1 MSELA
6 RHEAFMRRAIELAER
21 GRWRT
26 APNPTVGAVLV
37 KDGEIVAEGWHQVCG
52 QAHAEVNC
60 LRDAAE
66 KGVDT
71 SACTLYVTLE
81 PCNHFGKTPPCS
93 HAVLKAGIKRVF
105 IGLPDMNA
113 KAAGG
118 ADFLRENGVEVV
130 SGLLEE
136 ECRELVADFI
146 TWQTTKRPYVIL
158 KMASTLD
165 GRISTKAGRSQKI
178 SNEASHAEVHRLR
191 EKVGLARGA
200 VLVGGNTFA
209 LDDPRLTARTGTA
222 ERQPLAAVLTSRLPS
237 ENGCALVRERAAE
250 SVFFT
255 TAAQAASPAAAAL
268 RAKGARV
275 YGVDCADSGTAR
287 APLDVAQ
294 VLELLRAEENCLYV
308 LCEGGGRTALSLLEA
323 GLVDEFHLHMAP
335 LILADDE
342 ATPLFSGRHTGSM
355 EEALRMKAVAVSLAE
370 GDVHIRFRAM
380 RG

>member
-1 MSELA
+1 MSDISM
-6 RHEAFMRRAIELAER
+6 HEAFMRRAIELAER

-37 KDGEIVAEGWHQVCG
+37 RDGEIVAEGWHQVCG

-60 LRDAAE
+60 LRAAAE
-66 KGVDT
+66 KGIDT
-71 SACTLYVTLE
+71 AGCDMYVTLE

-93 HAVLKAGIKRVF
+93 HAVLKAGVRRVF

-118 ADFLRENGVEVV
+118 AEFLRQNGVEVTT
-130 SGLLEE
+130 GLLEE

-146 TWQTTKRPYVIL
+146 VWQTTRRPYVIL

-165 GRISTKAGRSQKI
+165 GRIAPKAGRSQKI
-178 SNEASHAEVHRLR
+178 SNDASHAEVHRLR
-191 EKVGLARGA
+191 EKVGLAHGA

-209 LDDPRLTARTGTA
+209 LDDPRLTARTDTA

-237 ENGCALVRERAAE
+237 ENGCALMRERASE

-275 YGVDCADSGTAR
+275 YGVECSGKGEGQGL
-287 APLDVAQ
+287 LDVGQ
-294 VLELLRAEENCLYV
+294 VLEMLRSEENCLYV

-335 LILADDE
+335 AILADDE
-342 ATPLFSGRHTGSM
+342 ATPLFSGRHAESM
-355 EEALRMKAVAVSLAE
+355 EDALRMKAVSVSLAE

>member
-1 MSELA
+1 MSQLSQ
-6 RHEAFMRRAIELAER
+6 HEAFMRRAIELAER
-21 GRWRT
+21 GRWHT

-37 KDGEIVAEGWHQVCG
+37 RDGEIVAEGWHQVCG

-60 LRDAAE
+60 LRDATE
-66 KGVDT
+66 KGIDP
-71 SACTLYVTLE
+71 AGCTLYVTLE

-93 HAVLKAGIKRVF
+93 HAVLNAGIKRVF

-118 ADFLRENGVEVV
+118 AEFLLQNGVEVV
-130 SGLLEE
+130 SGLLED

-146 TWQTTKRPYVIL
+146 TWQTTRRPYVIL

-178 SNEASHAEVHRLR
+178 SNDASHAEVHRLR
-191 EKVGLARGA
+191 EMMGIARGA
-200 VLVGGNTFA
+200 VLVGGNTLA
-209 LDDPRLTARTGTA
+209 LDDPRLTARTPTA
-222 ERQPLAAVLTSRLPS
+222 QRQPLAAVITSRLPS
-237 ENGCALVRERAAE
+237 ESSSELVRERAAD

-255 TAAQAASPAAAAL
+255 SAAQAASPAAQAL

-275 YGVDCADSGTAR
+275 YGIDR
-287 APLDVAQ
+287 AENGLAATPLDMAQ
-294 VLELLRAEENCLYV
+294 VLEILRNEENCLYV
-308 LCEGGGRTALSLLEA
+308 FCEGGGRTALSLLDA

-335 LILADDE
+335 LILGDDE
-342 ATPLFSGRHTGSM
+342 ATPLFSGRHTESM
-355 EEALRMKAVAVSLAE
+355 ADALRMKAVSVSLAD
-370 GDVHIRFRAM
+370 GDVHIRFRAK

>member
-1 MSELA
+1 MSQLSQ
-6 RHEAFMRRAIELAER
+6 HEAFMRRAIELAER

-37 KDGEIVAEGWHQVCG
+37 RDGEIVAEGWHQVCG
-52 QAHAEVNC
+52 KAHAEVNC

-66 KGVDT
+66 KGVDP
-71 SACTLYVTLE
+71 AECTLYVTLE

-93 HAVLKAGIKRVF
+93 HAVLNAGIKRVF

-118 ADFLRENGVEVV
+118 AEFLRQNGVEVV
-130 SGLLEE
+130 SGLLED

-178 SNEASHAEVHRLR
+178 SNDASHAEVHRLR
-191 EKVGLARGA
+191 EMVGIARGA
-200 VLVGGNTFA
+200 VLVGGNTLA
-209 LDDPRLTARTGTA
+209 LDDPRLTARTPTA
-222 ERQPLAAVLTSRLPS
+222 QRQPLAAVITSRLPS
-237 ENGCALVRERAAE
+237 ESSSELVRERAAD

-255 TAAQAASPAAAAL
+255 SAAQAASPAAQAL

-275 YGVDCADSGTAR
+275 YGIDR
-287 APLDVAQ
+287 AENGLAATPLDMAQ
-294 VLELLRAEENCLYV
+294 VLEILRNEENCLYV
-308 LCEGGGRTALSLLEA
+308 FCEGGGRTALSLLDA

-335 LILADDE
+335 LILGDDE
-342 ATPLFSGRHTGSM
+342 ATPLFSGRHTESM
-355 EEALRMKAVAVSLAE
+355 EDALRMKAVAVSLAD
-370 GDVHIRFRAM
+370 GDVHIRFRAK

>member
-1 MSELA
+1 MTADERVL
-6 RHEAFMRRAIELAER
+6 HESFMRRAIELAER

-37 KDGEIVAEGWHQVCG
+37 RDGEIVAEGWHQVCG

-93 HAVLKAGIKRVF
+93 HAVFNAGIRRVV
-105 IGLPDMNA
+105 IGMPDPNA

-118 ADFLRENGVEVV
+118 AEFLRENGVEVV
-130 SGLLEE
+130 MGVLEA
-136 ECRELVADFI
+136 ECRDLIADFLV
-146 TWQTTKRPYVIL
+146 WQGTRRPYVIL

-165 GRISTKAGRSQKI
+165 GRISTKAGRGQKI
-178 SNEASHAEVHRLR
+178 SNDASHAEVHRLR
-191 EKVGLARGA
+191 EKVGLAGGA

-209 LDDPRLTARTGTA
+209 LDDPRLTARTDTA

-237 ENGCALVRERAAE
+237 ENSCALLRERAE
-250 SVFFT
+250 QSVFFT
-255 TAAQAASPAAAAL
+255 TAAQAASPAAAQI
-268 RAKGARV
+268 RARGARV
-275 YGVDCADSGTAR
+275 YGVDAAGTSGL
-287 APLDVAQ
+287 LDIAQ
-294 VLELLRAEENCLYV
+294 ALEMLRTEENCLYV
-308 LCEGGGRTALSLLEA
+308 FCEGGGRTALSLLEA
-323 GLVDEFHLHMAP
+323 GLADEFLLHMAP
-335 LILADDE
+335 AIIGDEE
-342 ATPLFSGRHTGSM
+342 ATPLFSGRHAESM
-355 EEALRMKAVAVSLAE
+355 EDALRMRAVSVTLAE
-370 GDVHIRFRAM
+370 GDVHMRFRAI

>member
-1 MSELA
+1 MSQLSQ
-6 RHEAFMRRAIELAER
+6 HEAFMRRAIELAER

-37 KDGEIVAEGWHQVCG
+37 RDGEIVAEGWHQICG

-66 KGVDT
+66 KGIDP
-71 SACTLYVTLE
+71 AGCTLYVTLE

-93 HAVLKAGIKRVF
+93 HAVLNAGIKRVF

-118 ADFLRENGVEVV
+118 AEFLRQNGVEVV
-130 SGLLEE
+130 SGLLED

-178 SNEASHAEVHRLR
+178 SNDASHAEVHRLR
-191 EKVGLARGA
+191 EMVGIARGA
-200 VLVGGNTFA
+200 VLVGGNTLA
-209 LDDPRLTARTGTA
+209 LDDPRLTARTPTA
-222 ERQPLAAVLTSRLPS
+222 QRQPLAAVITSRLPS
-237 ENGCALVRERAAE
+237 ESSSELVRERAAD

-255 TAAQAASPAAAAL
+255 SAAQAASPAAQAL

-275 YGVDCADSGTAR
+275 YGIDR
-287 APLDVAQ
+287 AENGLAATPLDMAQ
-294 VLELLRAEENCLYV
+294 VLEILRNEENCLYV
-308 LCEGGGRTALSLLEA
+308 FCEGGGRTALSLLDA

-335 LILADDE
+335 LILGDDE
-342 ATPLFSGRHTGSM
+342 ATPLFSGRHTESM
-355 EEALRMKAVAVSLAE
+355 ADALRMKAVSVSLAD
-370 GDVHIRFRAM
+370 GDVHIRFRAK

>member
-1 MSELA
+1 MSDIS
-6 RHEAFMRRAIELAER
+6 RHESFMRRAIELAER

-37 KDGEIVAEGWHQVCG
+37 RDGEIVAEGWHQVCG

-71 SACTLYVTLE
+71 SLCDMYVTLE

-93 HAVLKAGIKRVF
+93 HAVLKAGVKRVF
-105 IGLPDMNA
+105 VGLPDMNA

-118 ADFLRENGVEVV
+118 AEFLRQNGVEVTV
-130 SGLLEE
+130 GLLEE

-146 TWQTTKRPYVIL
+146 TWQSTRRPYVIL

-165 GRISTKAGRSQKI
+165 GRIAPKAGRSQKI
-178 SNEASHAEVHRLR
+178 SNDASHAEVHRLR

-209 LDDPRLTARTGTA
+209 LDDPRLTARTDTV

-237 ENGCALVRERAAE
+237 ENGCALMRERAAE

-255 TAAQAASPAAAAL
+255 TEAQAASPAAAAL

-275 YGVDCADSGTAR
+275 YGVGSSAKGTGKGL
-287 APLDVAQ
+287 LDVGQ
-294 VLELLRAEENCLYV
+294 VLELLRTEEGCLYV

-335 LILADDE
+335 SILADDE
-342 ATPLFSGRHTGSM
+342 ATPLFSGRHAESM
-355 EEALRMKAVAVSLAE
+355 EDALRMKAVSVSLAE

>member
-1 MSELA
+1 MSQLSQ
-6 RHEAFMRRAIELAER
+6 HEAFMRRAIELAER

-37 KDGEIVAEGWHQVCG
+37 RDGEIVAEGWHQVCG

-66 KGVDT
+66 KGVDP
-71 SACTLYVTLE
+71 AGCTLYVTLE
-81 PCNHFGKTPPCS
+81 PCTHFGKTPPCS
-93 HAVLKAGIKRVF
+93 HAVLNAGIKRVF

-113 KAAGG
+113 KASGG
-118 ADFLRENGVEVV
+118 AEFLRQNGVEVV

-146 TWQTTKRPYVIL
+146 TWQTTRRPYVIL

-178 SNEASHAEVHRLR
+178 SNDASHAEVHRLR
-191 EKVGLARGA
+191 EMVGIARGA
-200 VLVGGNTFA
+200 VLVGGNTLA
-209 LDDPRLTARTGTA
+209 LDDPRLTARTPTA
-222 ERQPLAAVLTSRLPS
+222 QRQPLAAVITSRLPS
-237 ENGCALVRERAAE
+237 ESSSELVRERAAD

-255 TAAQAASPAAAAL
+255 SAAQAASPAAQAL

-275 YGVDCADSGTAR
+275 YGIDR
-287 APLDVAQ
+287 AENGLAATPLDMAQ
-294 VLELLRAEENCLYV
+294 VLEILRNEENCLYV
-308 LCEGGGRTALSLLEA
+308 FCEGGGRTALSLLDA

-335 LILADDE
+335 LILGDDE
-342 ATPLFSGRHTGSM
+342 ATPLFSGRHTESM
-355 EEALRMKAVAVSLAE
+355 ADALRMKAVSVSLAD
-370 GDVHIRFRAM
+370 GDVHIRFRAK

>member
-1 MSELA
+1 MSQLSQ
-6 RHEAFMRRAIELAER
+6 HEAFMRRAIEIAER

-37 KDGEIVAEGWHQVCG
+37 RDGEIVAEGWHQVCG

-66 KGVDT
+66 KGVDPA
-71 SACTLYVTLE
+71 ACTLYVTLE

-93 HAVLKAGIKRVF
+93 HAVLNAGIKRVF

-118 ADFLRENGVEVV
+118 AEFLRQNGVEVV

-146 TWQTTKRPYVIL
+146 TWQTSKRPYVIL

-165 GRISTKAGRSQKI
+165 GRISTKAGRSQKV
-178 SNEASHAEVHRLR
+178 SNDASHAEVHRLR
-191 EKVGLARGA
+191 EMMGIARGA
-200 VLVGGNTFA
+200 VLVGGNTLA
-209 LDDPRLTARTGTA
+209 LDDPRLTARTPTA
-222 ERQPLAAVLTSRLPS
+222 QRQPLAAVITSRLPS
-237 ENGCALVRERAAE
+237 ESSSALVRERAAE

-255 TAAQAASPAAAAL
+255 SAAQAASPAAQAL

-275 YGVDCADSGTAR
+275 YGIDR
-287 APLDVAQ
+287 AEKGLAETPLDMAQ
-294 VLELLRAEENCLYV
+294 VLEILRNEENCLYV
-308 LCEGGGRTALSLLEA
+308 FCEGGGRTALSLLNA

-335 LILADDE
+335 LILGDDE
-342 ATPLFSGRHTGSM
+342 ATPLFSGRHAESM
-355 EEALRMKAVAVSLAE
+355 EDALRMKAVAVSLAD
-370 GDVHIRFRAM
+370 GDVHIRFRAK

>member
-1 MSELA
+1 MSQLSQ
-6 RHEAFMRRAIELAER
+6 HEAFMRRAIELAER

-37 KDGEIVAEGWHQVCG
+37 RDGEIVAEGWHQVCG

-66 KGVDT
+66 KGIDP
-71 SACTLYVTLE
+71 AGCTLYVTLE

-93 HAVLKAGIKRVF
+93 HAVLNAGIKRVF

-118 ADFLRENGVEVV
+118 AEFLRQNGVEVV
-130 SGLLEE
+130 SGLLED

-146 TWQTTKRPYVIL
+146 TWQTTRRPYVIL

-178 SNEASHAEVHRLR
+178 SNDASHAEVHRLR
-191 EKVGLARGA
+191 EMVGIARGA
-200 VLVGGNTFA
+200 VLVGGNTLA
-209 LDDPRLTARTGTA
+209 LDDPRLTARTPTA
-222 ERQPLAAVLTSRLPS
+222 QRQPLAAVITSRLPS
-237 ENGCALVRERAAE
+237 ESSSELVRERAAD

-255 TAAQAASPAAAAL
+255 SAAQAASPAAQAL

-275 YGVDCADSGTAR
+275 YGIDR
-287 APLDVAQ
+287 AENGLAATPLDMAQ
-294 VLELLRAEENCLYV
+294 VLEILRNEENCLYV
-308 LCEGGGRTALSLLEA
+308 FCEGGGRTALSLLDA

-335 LILADDE
+335 LILGDDE
-342 ATPLFSGRHTGSM
+342 ATPLFSGRHTESM
-355 EEALRMKAVAVSLAE
+355 EDALRMKAVSVSLAD
-370 GDVHIRFRAM
+370 GDVHIRFRAK